1 MEDIA
6 LALHV
11 EAVHIAHHRQH
22 LRQSHILELDGD
34 QPGHPGVNRHAV
46 AGALEQGTEKLHRL
60 HIVSR
65 DTQQL
70 LRHADRHLR
79 PVQLQQFTLHRFGQS
94 GQRGSL
100 FLLFVHGLFEG
111 ILGLGRLG
119 VLIRGTA
126 CSHHGHGDQTETVFF
141 HVIRAP

>member
-1 MEDIA
+1 MEYIA

-11 EAVHIAHHRQH
+11 KAVHVAHHRQH
-22 LRQSHILELDGD
+22 LRQGHILELDGD
-34 QPGHPGVNRHAV
+34 QPGNPGVNRHAV
-46 AGALEQGTEKLHRL
+46 AGALEQGTEKLHRF
-60 HIVSR
+60 HIIGR
-65 DTQQL
+65 NPQPL
-70 LRHADRHLR
+70 LRHADRHLG
-79 PVQLQQFTLHRFGQS
+79 PVQLQQFALHRLWQR

-100 FLLFVHGLFEG
+100 LLLFVHGMLER

-126 CSHHGHGDQTETVFF
+126 RGHHGHGDQTETVCF